1 MNIRWSP
8 VQLGHKWPWCSK
20 VSGGD
25 SLGLA
30 AADLYVSISTLVSTW
45 FQFISLHLPNL
56 MNTIAFIMNYN
67 SKILIH
73 VTVIH
78 LIRNCT
84 RLKLIHTFN
93 THNWCSEQRL
103 RSASQAAALC
113 TVHPLDL
120 PLLLALQGG
129 GRFPPAHVATLISYS
144 THWLHFDVSMNLFEY
159 CNLNHGLPLSC
170 FSHHLV
176 RSNKFKSIVRL
187 LPDVLASENAGEN
200 SPPSDAGA
208 KGFDLVSSE
217 WVPTSN

>member
-1 MNIRWSP
+1 MFR
-8 VQLGHKWPWCSK
+8 
-20 VSGGD
+20 
-25 SLGLA
+25 
-30 AADLYVSISTLVSTW
+30 Y
-45 FQFISLHLPNL
+45 LHLWVHGFNSFPFTCL
-56 MNTIAFIMNYN
+56 ISRILLRSLCNYD

-217 WVPTSN
+217 WSQVVTSPNSQPCPKHIIHICLHCLLHAKV